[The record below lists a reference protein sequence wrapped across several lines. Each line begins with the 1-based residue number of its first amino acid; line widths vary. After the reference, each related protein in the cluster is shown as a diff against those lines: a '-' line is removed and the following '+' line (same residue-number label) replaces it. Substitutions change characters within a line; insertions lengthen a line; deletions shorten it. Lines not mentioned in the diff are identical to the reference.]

1 MGSLNSRYGRL
12 VVGHTKPVNPL
23 NTHQTI
29 KIPFKGFS
37 NAFAAVI
44 AGPLTSDTTLQ
55 ALGRAINLSSIATVS
70 GIANKKVS
78 AEDEAALVEAKA
90 PINAQLVKGPRPKT
104 VSEFRTALE
113 QLGVDSRGHK
123 DTLKKRLKNAQEAR
137 ERQAKL
143 HVAAAAEK
151 AALAATLPKGPK
163 LKLKLRYLL
172 CCDVEATA
180 EEGFAP
186 GVYPHEII
194 EFPIVL
200 YDVETK
206 QVVDR
211 FRTYIKPVKNPKL
224 SEFCTTLTGITQD
237 QVDDAP
243 TFPDALK
250 TVEAWLSKHD
260 NILHPHVSDWRNSP
274 STSQSRNWAF
284 ACDGRW
290 DLESFVHTKQLPVSG
305 PSPPPPW
312 LCGSY
317 VDVRALFS
325 DYLQIGKRNINAMLE
340 HCGMRF
346 EGREHCGLDD
356 SANVARIVGWM
367 VGEGCVVEVNRW
379 VRGPELNGFVKSEQ
393 RAYQSY
399 HPAQPSRREHRKKG
413 TLENKH
419 TVAERRSL
427 TEDEEGLKSF
437 LFYASGGGMLDTFQL
452 EALRKSGLTLQEV
465 PKMEARDFPMLEP
478 GAVRQFQSC
487 YGYWKAHVKD
497 QGREKT
503 KTEKDREQGAL
514 RVWIQSNI

>member
-1 MGSLNSRYGRL
+1 M
-12 VVGHTKPVNPL
+12 
-23 NTHQTI
+23 
-29 KIPFKGFS
+29 
-37 NAFAAVI
+37 
-44 AGPLTSDTTLQ
+44 
-55 ALGRAINLSSIATVS
+55 
-70 GIANKKVS
+70 
-78 AEDEAALVEAKA
+78 
-90 PINAQLVKGPRPKT
+90 PR
-104 VSEFRTALE
+104 
-113 QLGVDSRGHK
+113 
-123 DTLKKRLKNAQEAR
+123 
-137 ERQAKL
+137 
-143 HVAAAAEK
+143 
-151 AALAATLPKGPK
+151 
-163 LKLKLRYLL
+163 RYLL

-260 NILHPHVSDWRNSP
+260 NILQPHVSDWRNTSP
-274 STSQSRNWAF
+274 RSQSRNWAF

-290 DLESFVHTKQLPVSG
+290 DLESFVHTKQLPFSG
-305 PSPPPPW
+305 PTPPPPW

-379 VRGPELNGFVKSEQ
+379 VRGPKLNGFVKSEQ

-399 HPAQPSRREHRKKG
+399 HPAQPSRGGHRKKG
-413 TLENKH
+413 TLENKP
-419 TVAERRSL
+419 TAAERRSL
-427 TEDEEGLKSF
+427 TKDEEDLKSF
-437 LFYASGGGMLDTFQL
+437 LSYTSGGGTLDTFQL
-452 EALRKSGLTLQEV
+452 EALLKSGLTLQEA
-465 PKMEARDFPMLEP
+465 PKVEDARLPMLVP
-478 GAVRQFQSC
+478 
-487 YGYWKAHVKD
+487 
-497 QGREKT
+497 
-503 KTEKDREQGAL
+503 
-514 RVWIQSNI
+514 